1 MRIQQYLSEDAL
13 EKLQEVLEYDIPE
26 YAGDRDYMELMDIV
40 NMDYYDAPDDLIDE
54 DGIADRVREHLD
66 GGWLSAAKNML
77 TDIDL
82 GATYWIIDWNGRPR
96 DIDSWDCEYL
106 KKEIISEL
114 EDQLDDKDM
123 KRWEKIKKKY
133 GLD

>member
-1 MRIQQYLSEDAL
+1 ML
-13 EKLQEVLEYDIPE
+13 K
-26 YAGDRDYMELMDIV
+26 
-40 NMDYYDAPDDLIDE
+40 DLD
-54 DGIADRVREHLD
+54 LD
-66 GGWLSAAKNML
+66 S
-77 TDIDL
+77 D
-82 GATYWIIDWNGRPR
+82 YWIIDWNGRPR

-123 KRWEKIKKKY
+123 KKWVKIKKKY

>member
-1 MRIQQYLSEDAL
+1 MRIKQYLSEDAL

-26 YAGDRDYMELMDIV
+26 YAGDRDYMELMDMV

-54 DGIADRVREHLD
+54 EGIADRVREHLD
-66 GGWLSAAKNML
+66 GWWLGAAKNML
-77 TDIDL
+77 KDL
-82 GATYWIIDWNGRPR
+82 DLDWNGRPR
-96 DIDSWDCEYL
+96 DIDSGDCEYL

-123 KRWEKIKKKY
+123 KKWLRIKKKY